1 MDTCVFATMAVSSFS
16 SGALVTTQGWTLLN
30 LGSLVPI
37 ALVGAALL
45 WLAAKQRVEGR
56 AL

>member
-1 MDTCVFATMAVSSFS
+1 
-16 SGALVTTQGWTLLN
+16 
-30 LGSLVPI
+30 VPI
-37 ALVGAALL
+37 ALVGVALL